1 MRFNIPDITIDFD
14 ALAQKLRENSRTVI
28 FSSAA
33 VVALTAVACVVVFLM
48 SLKGTEQVMVPDVV
62 GKDLSIAMLEMQAKE
77 LFPKIQLRYSENPN
91 DRGVILEQGP
101 VAGSIVKAGRR
112 INLVVSRGVIVD
124 RVENFVG
131 QNLDDV
137 KIHLQTLFTSTSKPL
152 ISIKDPPKYRF
163 ASDPAGTI
171 LEQNPPPDT
180 AVSGPMEVELVVS
193 RGPENQKV
201 QVPALSG
208 LSIPEALSLIGRGQT
223 VFDFTAR
230 APEGKE
236 VAGTVVSQM
245 PAGGASVPAF
255 SRVAA
260 VVAFP
265 VNPTDGRVYGIFRET
280 LPSYPY
286 PFQVKLEAITPKG
299 DRYELISMKHPGGE
313 FTVPYA
319 VSEGTVLSLTI
330 LNKEVSTVEVRAR
343 EGDSE

>member
-208 LSIPEALSLIGRGQT
+208 LSIPEALSLMGRGQT
-223 VFDFTAR
+223 VFDFTSR
-230 APEGKE
+230 AP
-236 VAGTVVSQM
+236 
-245 PAGGASVPAF
+245 
-255 SRVAA
+255 
-260 VVAFP
+260 
-265 VNPTDGRVYGIFRET
+265 
-280 LPSYPY
+280 
-286 PFQVKLEAITPKG
+286 
-299 DRYELISMKHPGGE
+299 
-313 FTVPYA
+313 
-319 VSEGTVLSLTI
+319 
-330 LNKEVSTVEVRAR
+330 
-343 EGDSE
+343 